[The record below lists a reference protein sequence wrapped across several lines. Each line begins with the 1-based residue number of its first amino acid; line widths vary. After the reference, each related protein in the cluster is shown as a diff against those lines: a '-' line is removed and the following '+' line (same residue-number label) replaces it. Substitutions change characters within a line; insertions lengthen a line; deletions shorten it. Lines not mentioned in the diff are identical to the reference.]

1 MSIYQKKIFS
11 ENFTSKLIP
20 RTKEQIE
27 KMKEEDDWKEMKSD
41 RHTIL

>member
-27 KMKEEDDWKEMKSD
+27 KMKEDDWKEMKSD